1 MSFVPKNT
9 LSQNTDVMVE
19 LGVNAYQKNDFGKA
33 HLLFK
38 KAIKIDSS
46 TLKLQFYYG
55 LTLLKLHDYNDAK
68 YYLKKVVQ
76 KDPSGR
82 IFPEA
87 SYYMGVL
94 YKLDHEYDKAIKEFK
109 KSKAHFMADKKSY
122 YYKKSSREINSSIYA
137 MRHQND
143 VIDIQVFQ
151 AHGNV
156 NGNKTWDYEK

>member
-9 LSQNTDVMVE
+9 LGQNTDVMVE

-68 YYLKKVVQ
+68 YYLKKVV
-76 KDPSGR
+76 
-82 IFPEA
+82 
-87 SYYMGVL
+87 
-94 YKLDHEYDKAIKEFK
+94 KLFYPLPQLNLNHLKRMTSTF
-109 KSKAHFMADKKSY
+109 
-122 YYKKSSREINSSIYA
+122 
-137 MRHQND
+137 
-143 VIDIQVFQ
+143 
-151 AHGNV
+151 
-156 NGNKTWDYEK
+156 

>member
-1 MSFVPKNT
+1 MSRLFVIYLLAYLMSFVPKNT

-55 LTLLKLHDYNDAK
+55 LTLLKLHDYNYAK

-87 SYYMGVL
+87 S
-94 YKLDHEYDKAIKEFK
+94 
-109 KSKAHFMADKKSY
+109 
-122 YYKKSSREINSSIYA
+122 
-137 MRHQND
+137 
-143 VIDIQVFQ
+143 
-151 AHGNV
+151 
-156 NGNKTWDYEK
+156 